1 MIIEFYNLAKKDN
14 STLQPNRADA
24 TQFSCSIKTPSSIQA
39 PTVELDVGYV
49 PVWNYAYIPDFERY
63 YFITGTSYN
72 RGVWE
77 ISLSVD
83 VLASFK
89 TDIGSTSMYV
99 KRASAEKTGTLID
112 NFYPVTNASTKDTKT
127 FKSLST
133 FSGGA
138 FIVNV
143 ANGNNNTGTSSYV
156 MSNTGFGQFLDSIMV
171 NGNNQTS
178 VWNSVVQSID
188 ISIYDPI
195 RYISSVYWFPDSYST
210 YASGNAIT
218 QLYLGNFIAS
228 TTCYAVT
235 QSLATLTRSYTI
247 TLPKHPQASARGS
260 YCNMA
265 PFTEYTLNLGPF
277 GAINLDGPAVAN
289 ASSITV
295 NVYQDVNTGLG
306 RAMIYT
312 AGGNELANIACQWGV
327 PLKIF
332 SGGSA
337 TLGAVVQTA
346 GAMTSLIGG
355 ALMSAS
361 GMGEGLTLGSVIK
374 DLTSG
379 IGGVESIAKG
389 TISSTGTMGAAVDH
403 LMPWTLETKF
413 YTIADD
419 DNANNGRPLCAV
431 RTPSNLTGYIKV
443 QKGLVTSSAATRV
456 ELDSINAYME
466 GGFYYE

>member
-24 TQFSCSIKTPSSIQA
+24 TQFSCTIKTPSSIQA

-49 PVWNYAYIPDFERY
+49 PAWNYAYIPDFERY

-99 KRASAEKTGTLID
+99 ERASAEKDGYLVD
-112 NFYPVTNASTKDTKT
+112 KLYPVTNASTKTTTTVKT
-127 FKSLST
+127 QST

-178 VWNSVVQSID
+178 VWDSVTQSID
-188 ISIYDPI
+188 ISIYDPM
-195 RYISSVYWFPDSYST
+195 RYICSVYWFPDSYST
-210 YASGNAIT
+210 YASGTAIT

-235 QSLATLTRSYTI
+235 QSLSTLTRSYSI
-247 TLPKHPQASARGS
+247 TLPKHPQASTRGS

-277 GAINLDGPAVAN
+277 GAITLDGAAAAN

-295 NVYQDVNTGLG
+295 NVYQDVNTGQG
-306 RAMIYT
+306 RALIYT
-312 AGGNELANIACQWGV
+312 GGGIQLANVVCQWGV

-332 SGGSA
+332 SGSNASLGNILQTGGGFLGMMLGAATASPGVIIGSA
-337 TLGAVVQTA
+337 T
-346 GAMTSLIGG
+346 
-355 ALMSAS
+355 SA
-361 GMGEGLTLGSVIK
+361 I
-374 DLTSG
+374 SG
-379 IGGVESIAKG
+379 IESMATGVVS
-389 TISSTGTMGAAVDH
+389 TTGTMGAATDH
-403 LMPWTLETKF
+403 LMPWTLEAKF
-413 YTIADD
+413 YTISDD
-419 DNANNGRPLCAV
+419 DNTNNGRPLCAV
-431 RTPSNLTGYIKV
+431 RTPSNLTGYMKV
-443 QKGLVTSSAATRV
+443 QKGLVTSTAANQL